1 MIRGSNPVINI
12 CQRVLDVAIL
22 IGVTRSVSGRMFP
35 EELSKVLM
43 VYCSLLMVVVFS
55 LFNMYQSWR
64 KTGARHQI
72 RNLTLAWL
80 TVLAGFNLIII
91 LLSNK
96 EQLAILTPFGLFAS
110 AGFNLWALIVYGGLA
125 AARLAVRAVLGV
137 VRSRGHNQQVA
148 VIIGAG
154 DTGRKLARYLT
165 GNKWIGIDVA
175 GFFDDKIA
183 AGTAL
188 EHGSK
193 LLGTVVGPIDACR
206 EFIVRRRVDLVFLAL
221 PMRAEEKI
229 TRIVGSLG
237 TSGHAVLMV
246 QDLFSFGIQ
255 KARTQQLGELQLM
268 DFYLFPMWKRGFDIV
283 FSLLVLLLSF
293 PLWIGIM
300 AAIKAEDGGPVFFR
314 HPRVME
320 GGKRFRWL
328 KFRSMHIHAQ
338 AQLEEILAR
347 DPSLKQEWQAS
358 FKLRKDPRV
367 TRVGKFLRRF
377 SMDELPQFLNV
388 LSGEMSVVGAR
399 PVVPEELE
407 RYYREV
413 TLTYCA
419 MKPGI
424 TGLWQVSPQS
434 GTMDY
439 DQRVELDRRY
449 ILNCTLWM
457 DIMIIAKTVWRIVF
471 ENAADREAS
480 GRSSPMQ

>member
-1 MIRGSNPVINI
+1 MIRGSNPFINI
-12 CQRVLDVAIL
+12 CRRILDLIIL
-22 IGVTRSVSGRMFP
+22 IGLTRAAAGKMFP
-35 EELSKVLM
+35 EALAKVLV

-64 KTGARHQI
+64 KTGVGHQI
-72 RNLTLAWL
+72 RILTLAWL
-80 TVLAGFNLIII
+80 TVLVAFNLIII

-96 EQLAILTPFGLFAS
+96 EQFAVLTPFGLFAS
-110 AGFNLWALIVYGGLA
+110 AGFNLWALLVFGGLA
-125 AARLAVRAVLGV
+125 AARLVVRAVLGV
-137 VRSRGHNQQVA
+137 VRSRGYNQQRA

-154 DTGRKLARYLT
+154 DTGRKLARYLIE
-165 GNKWIGIDVA
+165 NRWIGIEVA
-175 GFFDDKIA
+175 GFFDDKIT
-183 AGTAL
+183 AGTPL
-188 EHGSK
+188 EKGSMA
-193 LLGTVVGPIDACR
+193 LGTVMGPIDACR
-206 EFIVRRRVDLVFLAL
+206 DFIVRSKTDLVFLAL

-229 TRIVGSLG
+229 TKIVGSLG

-268 DFYLFPMWKRGFDIV
+268 DFYLFPMWKRGFDIL
-283 FSLLVLLLSF
+283 FSLLVLLLTF
-293 PLWIGIM
+293 PIWFVIM

-320 GGKRFRWL
+320 GGKRFQCL
-328 KFRSMHIHAQ
+328 KFRSMDINAQ
-338 AQLEEILAR
+338 ERLETLLDR
-347 DPSLKQEWQAS
+347 DPLLKQEWQAS
-358 FKLRKDPRV
+358 YKLKHDPRV

-388 LSGEMSVVGAR
+388 LSGAMSVVGAR

-424 TGLWQVSPQS
+424 TGLWQVSPQ
-434 GTMDY
+434 TDATDY
-439 DQRVELDRRY
+439 AERVALDRRY
-449 ILNCTLWM
+449 ILNCTLWL
-457 DIMIIAKTVWRIVF
+457 DIRIIVKTLWRIVF
-471 ENAADREAS
+471 ANAAH
-480 GRSSPMQ
+480 